1 MIIQIMT
8 YSFIALFFGFLST
21 HLMNQEHHKQSLWF
35 NLLGYGILVNA
46 VTVLF
51 IRFGLEKPQVLMSSA
66 YTLSFAFKFVLVSI
80 PVGLLFMFLQAIIN
94 NTIIFIPGEYVRT
107 RGHRIVNSILVIL
120 IVIGAAFFFFSR
132 WFTAFFGALTP
143 EQFIFNLISPVKGT
157 GDSVMT
163 ELLKPIVKTALVGI
177 VFALILLNKK
187 DLHIFRKHRREVI
200 TAKQLRTS
208 TLIIGI
214 VLALVGT
221 VYGVKRLRLDEVATS
236 VASKSPYIESNYV
249 KPSDDL
255 LRFPEKKRNLIHIY
269 VESVENS
276 YLPKELGGHMDVN
289 LMPEMTELA
298 KEGISFSH
306 NDTFGGPYQTYGSG
320 WSVAAMVNMGMGIPL
335 KVPAEGQDY
344 GKSGY
349 FLPGAR
355 GIGDILHD
363 RGYEQT
369 IMFGADADFGGLT
382 TYFTS
387 HGEFNIFDLNH
398 ARNEGLISQ
407 DYQVWWGYEDD
418 KLYRFAKDEITRLS
432 TTGKPFNFTMETA
445 DTHFPDGYLQEG
457 APTPYDSQYANVIQF
472 SQAETVKFVRWI
484 QAQPFYKDTT
494 VLITG
499 DHLSMDK
506 KFFENFDP
514 SYQRTVFNLIL
525 NAPQKSA
532 ETHNRAFS
540 PVDFFPTTLSA
551 MGVEIEG
558 HRLGLG
564 TDLFSK
570 EPTLVE
576 RDGLETFNEELSR
589 RSTFYDRSLMT
600 TLDK

>member
-1 MIIQIMT
+1 M
-8 YSFIALFFGFLST
+8 
-21 HLMNQEHHKQSLWF
+21 
-35 NLLGYGILVNA
+35 
-46 VTVLF
+46 
-51 IRFGLEKPQVLMSSA
+51 
-66 YTLSFAFKFVLVSI
+66 
-80 PVGLLFMFLQAIIN
+80 
-94 NTIIFIPGEYVRT
+94 
-107 RGHRIVNSILVIL
+107 
-120 IVIGAAFFFFSR
+120 
-132 WFTAFFGALTP
+132 
-143 EQFIFNLISPVKGT
+143 
-157 GDSVMT
+157 
-163 ELLKPIVKTALVGI
+163 
-177 VFALILLNKK
+177 
-187 DLHIFRKHRREVI
+187 
-200 TAKQLRTS
+200 
-208 TLIIGI
+208 
-214 VLALVGT
+214 
-221 VYGVKRLRLDEVATS
+221 
-236 VASKSPYIESNYV
+236 
-249 KPSDDL
+249 
-255 LRFPEKKRNLIHIY
+255 
-269 VESVENS
+269 ENS

-355 GIGDILHD
+355 GIGDILHNQ
-363 RGYEQT
+363 GYEQT

-398 ARNEGLISQ
+398 ARNEGLIPQ

-457 APTPYDSQYANVIQF
+457 APTPHDSQYANVIQF

-506 KFFENFDP
+506 KFFESFDP